1 MTGAFPMV
9 RSAIG
14 GPDGRGDCRVVGE
27 GAFTGRPRLWCAGF
41 GQALLQAALGAR
53 GHLSWPNSRPSPDGH
68 LTLRS

>member
-27 GAFTGRPRLWCAGF
+27 GAFTGAAAPGRGYGALDSARRCCRRRSVPAAISAGRTRARP
-41 GQALLQAALGAR
+41 
-53 GHLSWPNSRPSPDGH
+53 
-68 LTLRS
+68 LTGT